1 MQFKFK
7 ITVLSLIG
15 TFTKA
20 KLTRNPTTQMLEM
33 SIELHIPKNNMLNV
47 ELTIDMDSFSYL
59 DFKLCIIFLI
69 PTKCLIDDQ
78 YGFCFLFGLQTLYSF
93 SYSTDP

>member
-20 KLTRNPTTQMLEM
+20 KLMRNPTTQMLEM

-47 ELTIDMDSFSYL
+47 ELTIDMDSFSYF
-59 DFKLCIIFLI
+59 DFKLCILFLI
-69 PTKCLIDDQ
+69 QTKCWIDDQ
-78 YGFCFLFGLQTLYSF
+78 YGFCFLFGLQTLYYF